1 MMSLRE
7 IIGLPF
13 FQRFR
18 PFKSCLVAHLAI
30 LISCWPTVWA
40 QIFSVSPAYAPA
52 GTIPS
57 VNVGGS
63 FLESQFARLD
73 FAQKLLTEQNHQ
85 NEEGQKL
92 RKQMLE
98 SGIVSPVDL
107 QAPRSAINEF
117 NSASD
122 LLQHQKP
129 REAAHHLGKAIRAYP
144 KFVSAHNELG
154 IAYEELDEPD
164 NARTEFESAAKL
176 DDKFAESF
184 VNLGKLGLSQ
194 HDFTVAESSLEK
206 AAALRPTDAKLLTV
220 LAYSQNSAHEYR
232 HAIATAEQV
241 HSLPHSGLANVHYI
255 AASSAI
261 ALKEFDTVQRELELF
276 LKEDPANPLAPSAT
290 YNLKILAKSKTQPA
304 QSLPSNESLS
314 HPAVV
319 QVVKTF
325 PNSDELKRAL
335 ASLGSEDE
343 VCADCNAAPTAVLAA
358 TDPTVAETVPSFTTT
373 LASRS
378 TTGPWKIRDTVDEVA
393 VFFSV
398 TNRGKLVNDLETKNL
413 AITDDNKPPS
423 RVLQFSPQ
431 SKLPLRLGL
440 LVDVSGSL
448 QTRFAFEKQAATHFL
463 QQMLS
468 NPADLAFVAGFSDDL
483 KVTQDFTS
491 DVKQLSDGIE
501 TLKIGGGTAIW
512 DAVSLACWKLAA
524 FPEKERV
531 AKVLVV
537 LTDGEDNLS
546 RISLKRAI
554 QDAENT
560 GVTVYAVSTK
570 DFADLGP
577 YGTPISDAD
586 KVLQALTERTG
597 GEAMFPGDL
606 RTLNNTFDKLRDVIR
621 TRYLIAYKPADFQ
634 SDGHFRKIAILAS
647 RNGKRLK
654 VHARQ
659 GYYAPFEG
667 KSGLQ

>member
-1 MMSLRE
+1 M
-7 IIGLPF
+7 
-13 FQRFR
+13 
-18 PFKSCLVAHLAI
+18 
-30 LISCWPTVWA
+30 
-40 QIFSVSPAYAPA
+40 
-52 GTIPS
+52 
-57 VNVGGS
+57 NVGGNY
-63 FLESQFARLD
+63 LDAQFARMD
-73 FAQKLLTEQNHQ
+73 FIQKQLEQQ
-85 NEEGQKL
+85 NRKSEEQQKY

-98 SGIVSPVDL
+98 SGAVSALDFE
-107 QAPRSAINEF
+107 APRGAVAEF
-117 NSASD
+117 NKGAE
-122 LLQHQKP
+122 LLQHQK
-129 REAAHHLGKAIRAYP
+129 AQDAVGHLQKAIAAYP
-144 KFVSAHNELG
+144 KFVSAHNNLG
-154 IAYEELDEPD
+154 LAYLDTDQEA
-164 NARTEFESAAKL
+164 NAHQEFLTAASL

-184 VNLGKLGLSQ
+184 LNLGKLALSQ
-194 HDFTVAESSLEK
+194 KDFGNAALNLQK
-206 AAALRPTDAKLLTV
+206 AAAIRPKDARILTV
-220 LAYSQNSAHEYR
+220 LAYAQNCAGEYH
-232 HAIATAEQV
+232 HAIDTAVRV
-241 HSLPHSGLANVHYI
+241 HGLQHGGMANVHYV
-255 AASSAI
+255 AAASAI
-261 ALKEFDTVQRELELF
+261 ALKDFDVVQRELELF
-276 LKEDPANPLAPSAT
+276 LKEDPTNPLAPSAT
-290 YNLKILAKSKTQPA
+290 YNLKILAKSKA
-304 QSLPSNESLS
+304 QSAQSPSSNESLS
-314 HPAVV
+314 RSTVV
-319 QVVKTF
+319 EVVKTF
-325 PNSDELKRAL
+325 PNSDALKRAL

-358 TDPTVAETVPSFTTT
+358 ADPTVAETVPSFTTT

-398 TNRGKLVNDLETKNL
+398 TNRGKLVNDLEAKDL
-413 AITDDNKPPS
+413 AVTDDNKPPS

-448 QTRFAFEKQAATHFL
+448 QARFAFEKQAATHFL

-560 GVTVYAVSTK
+560 GVSVYAVSTK

-606 RTLNNTFDKLRDVIR
+606 RTLNKTFDKLRDVIR
-621 TRYLIAYKPADFQ
+621 SRYLIAYKPADFQ

-647 RNGKRLK
+647 RNGKRLR

-659 GYYAPFEG
+659 GYYAPFEA
-667 KSGLQ
+667 KSSLQ